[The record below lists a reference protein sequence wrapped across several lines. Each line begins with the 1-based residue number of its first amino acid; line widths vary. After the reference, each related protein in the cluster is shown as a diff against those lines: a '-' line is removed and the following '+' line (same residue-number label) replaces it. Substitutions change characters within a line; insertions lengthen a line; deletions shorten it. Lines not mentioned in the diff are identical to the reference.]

1 MNDTWDYK
9 MDALI
14 SNTTIDEALS
24 SFMQL
29 TLDALEKK
37 KDDEHLTV
45 AEVVAARLINEA
57 FESDDMMR
65 RLVERTADSVLG
77 KELSRLMPLNRC
89 ALADVMDKRKLTI
102 AEIIAIRIIL
112 AALEGDG
119 AAMRLVVKSTE
130 GKDAGNAVRCRA
142 RTYSDALY
150 DLLRDKKVVDA
161 LLEVGF
167 LRR

>member
-1 MNDTWDYK
+1 MNDTCDDK

-14 SNTTIDEALS
+14 SHSTIDEALS

-29 TLDALEKK
+29 TRSELEKR

-57 FESDDMMR
+57 FESDDVMK

-112 AALEGDG
+112 EALGGNG
-119 AAMRLVVKSTE
+119 AAMRLVVERTE
-130 GKDAGNAVRCRA
+130 GKNGGDAVRSRA
-142 RTYSDALY
+142 RSYSDALY
-150 DLLRDKKVVDA
+150 DLLSDRKVVDA

-167 LRR
+167 LSR